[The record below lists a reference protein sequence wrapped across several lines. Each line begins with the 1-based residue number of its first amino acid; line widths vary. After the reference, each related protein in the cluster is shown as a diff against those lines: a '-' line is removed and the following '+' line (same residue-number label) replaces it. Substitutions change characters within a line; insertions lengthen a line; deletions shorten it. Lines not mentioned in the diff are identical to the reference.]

1 MLKQSIPTASRK
13 WPINHLHHYTVPMS
27 YRSSLS
33 YEIKMRN
40 YFMEADVPHSI
51 RTDLSVN
58 DLSMLE
64 IFAKANELI
73 SMKFG
78 YWESLT
84 GWYKENKVCYV
95 LLQPTEQEEA
105 NLIYMN
111 LKYGSFEKA
120 FKEYQKEI
128 GKYR

>member
-1 MLKQSIPTASRK
+1 
-13 WPINHLHHYTVPMS
+13 MS